1 MKNRDQR
8 LKQEFINN
16 AIYRL
21 DVHTDMIKNSLGQLS
36 DKEIW
41 QKPNEVSNSIANLIL
56 HLCGNITQYT
66 ISSLLGGNDQR
77 ERDKEFST
85 ASGYTKEEIFA
96 KLTEVIDK
104 AKTIIGNM
112 TEENLLKIRKVQ
124 GFTYSGLGI
133 ILHVV
138 EHYSYH
144 TGQIAFFTKLMK
156 SKRLG
161 FYDGVDLNVKNKK

>member
-1 MKNRDQR
+1 MNNLSQQ
-8 LKQEFINN
+8 LKHEFIKN

-21 DVHTDMIKNSLGQLS
+21 DVHTNMIKKSLDQLS

-56 HLCGNITQYT
+56 HLCGNITQYA
-66 ISSLLGGNDQR
+66 ISSLLGDKDQR

-85 ASGYTKEEIFA
+85 ASGYTKEEIFT
-96 KLTEVIDK
+96 KLKEVMDQ
-104 AKTIIGNM
+104 AKTIIGDI
-112 TEENLLKIRKVQ
+112 TEDNLLKIREVQ

-144 TGQIAFFTKLMK
+144 TGQIAFFTKLIKNK
-156 SKRLG
+156 SLG
-161 FYDGVDLNVKNKK
+161 FYDGVDLNIKNKK